1 MTSLKKH
8 LNILSWNVRGLN
20 DIVKRSKVFAHL
32 NCLHA
37 DILFLQETH
46 IKHSCAHRL
55 RCRWIGQMYHSTF
68 SSKARGVSILIR
80 KNIPFNHLSTKQ
92 DINGRYLIVTGTI
105 LEKHVT
111 FVNLYAPNF
120 DDPHFFRSLFNII
133 PEVDSTHLIIGGDF
147 NCILDP
153 FMDRHSPSPPKPS
166 NSATVLNNLIH
177 SLNIFDIWRLHHPT
191 DKDYSFFSNVHNSY
205 TRIDYFLTDF
215 KLTPKILSS
224 KYHNILISD
233 HSPVSIAVDFG
244 METSPYSWRFNPTL
258 LNEDHFKETFATH
271 IAEFLTLND
280 KGDVSDSTLWEAL
293 KAVIRGQVISF
304 QAERKR
310 QRGKR
315 LSEIETELPV
325 LEDQFKLT
333 SSNLTLASIMKLKY
347 EYNTLLSE
355 QISSLLLK
363 IKQKQ
368 FELSDKPNR
377 LLARQLRG
385 IQASRAIKSIKLKSG
400 TLTNKPTEIN
410 NVFREFYQELY
421 SSQSSVDSLDITN
434 FLRSLGL
441 PKISEDAKE
450 NLNSDITLEE
460 VSTAIRSFP
469 NGKAAGPDG
478 FCIEFY
484 KAFSNQ
490 IGPLML
496 RMFKNSIE
504 NKKLPETLYSANI
517 ALILK
522 KDKDSTDPSSYRPI
536 SLLGNDLK
544 IFTKILANRLSKCIS
559 SIIHEDQTGF
569 IPGRFSF
576 HNVRRL
582 MNIVYKSKGK
592 HDKIAIL
599 ALDAY
604 KAFDSVEWS
613 YIISTIEEFG
623 LGQNFSSWV
632 EMLYLCPS
640 ASVLTNNNRSCPFPL
655 HRGTRQGC
663 PLSPLLFAI
672 AMEPLAISIRNH
684 PHIFPVTMGG
694 IKHQISLYA
703 DDVLLFLSE
712 PERSLPFLFDLIRKF
727 GTLSGYT
734 VNWQKS
740 EFMPLY
746 DTMDPVYANNLP
758 FRTVS
763 ELKYLGITV
772 PRHFKSL
779 YETNYKVMIDNLK
792 SDVETWRVL
801 PLTMIGRVN
810 AIKMVTLPRFLY
822 LFQNVPIFL
831 NQLFFKTL
839 DSVIMPFIWG
849 YKAHRISKAHICKSK
864 DVGGL
869 GLPCFQHYY
878 WAANLRGLM
887 YWLSAYPETLNSTIP
902 AWLVIER
909 DIQDS
914 SLPALL
920 FAENIP
926 IITFKKCNPIVVNSL
941 KIWYKI
947 RKVFKLPQTCSLTPI
962 AYNHA
967 FPPSQIDKTFLSWRE
982 NGIVSIGDLYINNVF
997 ASFAQLRQK
1006 FGLPP
1011 SHFFRYL
1018 QVRSYVK
1025 SNIPNFETYKPPE
1038 HLYYCMTSELNMKG
1052 LVSNFVECLNDSR
1065 VPPTQHLKMSWEK
1078 DLGIDISEDSWTEA
1092 LRGIKSCSISSN
1104 FQLIQY
1110 KAVHRLHYSRTKLHS
1125 IYPSVSPLCIKC
1137 KSNEGTLAHLFW
1149 FCPKICKFWSE
1160 VFCFYSKVLKKDFPH
1175 DPLVAILGWAPSLE
1189 TFSFNQIQSIQYG
1202 MTIAKKAILLMW
1214 NKESGPKFEMW
1225 LAEFSRVLHMEKIR
1239 YEIAGKPNKFLQIWK
1254 SFMEFLEG
1262 DD

>member
-1 MTSLKKH
+1 
-8 LNILSWNVRGLN
+8 
-20 DIVKRSKVFAHL
+20 
-32 NCLHA
+32 
-37 DILFLQETH
+37 
-46 IKHSCAHRL
+46 
-55 RCRWIGQMYHSTF
+55 MYHSTF

-80 KNIPFNHLSTKQ
+80 KNIPFQHLSTKQ

-120 DDPHFFRSLFNII
+120 DDPHFFRSVFNII
-133 PEVDSTHLIIGGDF
+133 PDVDSTHLIIGGDF

-153 FMDRHSPSPPKPS
+153 FMDRYSPSPPKPS
-166 NSATVLNNLIH
+166 NAATVLNNLIH
-177 SLNIFDIWRLHHPT
+177 SLNILDIWRLQHPT
-191 DKDYSFFSNVHNSY
+191 DKDYSFFSNIHNSY
-205 TRIDYFLTDF
+205 TRIDYFLTDS
-215 KLTPKILSS
+215 KLTSKILSS

-233 HSPVSIAVDFG
+233 HSPVSITVDFE
-244 METSPYSWRFNPTL
+244 METPPYSWRFNPTL
-258 LNEDHFKETFATH
+258 LNEDRFKETFATR

-293 KAVIRGQVISF
+293 KAVIRGQIIAF
-304 QAERKR
+304 QAELKKQRRKR
-310 QRGKR
+310 
-315 LSEIETELPV
+315 LAEIETELPV
-325 LEDQFKLT
+325 LEHQFKLT
-333 SSNLTLASIMKLKY
+333 LSNLTLASIMKLKY
-347 EYNTLLSE
+347 EYNTLLSA

-363 IKQKQ
+363 MKQKQ
-368 FELSDKPNR
+368 FELSDKPSR

-385 IQASRAIKSIKLKSG
+385 IQASRAIKTIKLKSG
-400 TLTNKPTEIN
+400 ALTNKPTEIN
-410 NVFREFYQELY
+410 DVFREFYQELY
-421 SSQSSVDSLDITN
+421 SSQSSVDSSDITK

-441 PKISEDAKE
+441 PKISEEARE
-450 NLNSDITLEE
+450 NLNLDITLEE
-460 VSTAIRSFP
+460 VLTAIKSFP
-469 NGKAAGPDG
+469 NGKAAGQDG
-478 FCIEFY
+478 FGIEFY

-496 RMFKNSIE
+496 RMLKNSIE

-559 SIIHEDQTGF
+559 SIIHDDQTGF
-569 IPGRFSF
+569 ISGRYSF

-582 MNIVYKSKGK
+582 MNIVHGSRGK
-592 HDKIAIL
+592 NDKIAIL
-599 ALDAY
+599 GLDAY

-613 YIISTIEEFG
+613 YILSTIKEFG
-623 LGQNFSSWV
+623 LGQQFSSWV

-640 ASVLTNNNRSCPFPL
+640 ASVLTNNNRSPSFLL
-655 HRGTRQGC
+655 HRGTCQGC

-684 PHIFPVTMGG
+684 PHISPVTMGG
-694 IKHQISLYA
+694 VKHQISLYA

-712 PERSLPFLFDLIRKF
+712 PERSLPFLFDLIREF

-746 DTMDPVYANNLP
+746 DDMDPVFVNNLP
-758 FRTVS
+758 FRSVS

-772 PRHFKSL
+772 SRHFKRL
-779 YETNYKVMIDNLK
+779 YDINYKVMIDKLK

-831 NQLFFKTL
+831 TQSFFKTL

-849 YKAHRISKAHICKSK
+849 YKAHRISKAHICKTK
-864 DVGGL
+864 DIGGL

-878 WAANLRGLM
+878 WAANLRALM
-887 YWLSAYPETLNSTIP
+887 YWRNAYPEVLTTTTTP

-920 FAENIP
+920 FAENKTIR
-926 IITFKKCNPIVVNSL
+926 TFKKCNPIVVNSL
-941 KIWYKI
+941 KVWYQL
-947 RKVFKLPQTCSLTPI
+947 RKVFKLPQTCFLTPI
-962 AYNHA
+962 TYNHA
-967 FPPSQIDKTFLSWRE
+967 FPPSLTDQTFLSWKE
-982 NGIVSIGDLYINNVF
+982 KGIVLIGDLYINNVF

-1006 FGLPP
+1006 FGIPP

-1018 QVRSYVK
+1018 QIRNYVK
-1025 SNIPNFETYKPPE
+1025 SNIPNFETYKSPE
-1038 HLYYCMTSELNMKG
+1038 HLYHCMTFELDMKG
-1052 LVSNFVECLNDSR
+1052 LVSKFVECLNDSR
-1065 VPPTQHLKMSWEK
+1065 VPNSQYLKMSWEK
-1078 DLGIDISEDSWTEA
+1078 DLGIDISEDSWAEA
-1092 LRGIKSCSISSN
+1092 LRGIRSCSISSN

-1110 KAVHRLHYSRTKLHS
+1110 KVVHRLHYSRTKLHS

-1160 VFCFYSKVLKKDFPH
+1160 VFCFYSKVLKTDFPQ
-1175 DPLVAILGWAPSLE
+1175 DPKVAILGWSPSLV
-1189 TFSFNQIQSIQYG
+1189 TYSLNQIQTIQYG

-1214 NKESGPKFEMW
+1214 NKEGVPKFETW
-1225 LAEFSRVLHMEKIR
+1225 IAEVSSVLHMEKIR
-1239 YEIAGKPNKFLQIWK
+1239 YEIAGKPKKFLQIWK
-1254 SFMEFLEG
+1254 SFLEFLEG
-1262 DD
+1262 DHGI